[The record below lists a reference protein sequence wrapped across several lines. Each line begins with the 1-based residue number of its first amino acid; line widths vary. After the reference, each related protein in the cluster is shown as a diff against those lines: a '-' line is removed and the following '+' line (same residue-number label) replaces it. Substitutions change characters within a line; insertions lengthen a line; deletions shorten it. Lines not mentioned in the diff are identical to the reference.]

1 MCTDVCNEGVWRPG
15 EAGGGGGGVL
25 EGVMSTVACTACVS
39 VSQLQGIL
47 VTSVARLRLACTA
60 STVPGTLRAGDHNLA
75 AALSGRPPSPRTT
88 CRTDPAASQRYQ
100 VVTRVAELFNFDIN
114 SVLQIQYSKNVKSA
128 FTFEELSDTITNRH
142 LTSCLHL

>member
-1 MCTDVCNEGVWRPG
+1 MATWRG
-15 EAGGGGGGVL
+15 WGWRWRCVGGRHVDCCL
-25 EGVMSTVACTACVS
+25 YCLCLRVS
-39 VSQLQGIL
+39 
-47 VTSVARLRLACTA
+47 APRHPRNLRGPASASACTA

-114 SVLQIQYSKNVKSA
+114 SVLQIQYSKSVKSA
-128 FTFEELSDTITNRH
+128 FPFEELSDTITNRH
-142 LTSCLHL
+142 LTSCLNL